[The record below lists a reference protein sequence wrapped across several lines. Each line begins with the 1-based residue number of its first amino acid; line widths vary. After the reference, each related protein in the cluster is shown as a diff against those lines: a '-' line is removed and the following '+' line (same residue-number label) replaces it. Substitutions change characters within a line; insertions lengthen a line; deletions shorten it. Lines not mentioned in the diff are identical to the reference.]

1 MKTIKINP
9 YIKKM
14 KTGIQIGLWILSIF
28 FAFMIYK
35 SISEPIVFDK
45 IKQKRYKDV
54 IEKLKDIRD
63 VQEAHRSVK
72 GRYESDFN
80 KLIRFIENGKFTIT
94 QQRDSSYLEYDKV
107 YKIDM
112 MREVRIIDTL
122 GYVSIKDSLFNGTDS
137 YKNLMNVPHAKGDA
151 KFTMKTGV
159 LDKNGFKA
167 PVFEAKV
174 AKELILHDQPKDLVE
189 REKTLKSVDEVN
201 GPEIIVGSLEDV
213 STSGNWPRIYDS
225 KERK

>member
-1 MKTIKINP
+1 
-9 YIKKM
+9 M

-35 SISEPIVFDK
+35 SINEPIVFDK
-45 IKQKRYKDV
+45 VKQKRYKDV
-54 IEKLKDIRD
+54 IAKLKDIRD
-63 VQEAHRSVK
+63 VQEAHRSIK
-72 GRYESDFN
+72 GKYESDFN
-80 KLIRFIENGKFTIT
+80 KLIKFIENEKFTLT
-94 QQRDSSYLEYDKV
+94 QQRDSSYMEYDKV

-122 GYVSIKDSLFNGTDS
+122 GYVSLKDSLFNGTER
-137 YKNLMNVPHAKGDA
+137 YKNLMNVPHTVGDV
-151 KFTMKTGV
+151 KFTMKTDV
-159 LDKNGFKA
+159 LDKNGFRV

-174 AKELILHDQPKDLVE
+174 AKDVILHDQPKDLVA
-189 REKTLKSVDEVN
+189 REKTLKSVEEVP

-213 STSGNWPRIYDS
+213 STSGNWPSIYDT